1 MMLKT
6 EKNSWSDSSIC
17 SLHYHITSSAWPGN
31 ADIREAAG
39 CTGALKAPFPS
50 SSPRYEISP
59 SFAYMHTQEDAGK
72 NAMTNSEAGQA
83 SISDWES
90 ACRPVRDTITAS
102 FEPADTA
109 QDASEVKIMNVTPQ
123 RLQQLSRYL
132 QKKMKRRVKL
142 FLKLVIFNILII
154 LEPVTLPSAS
164 ECHDSSLTI
173 SSRRGPHKATR
184 GRFKPIYAPFQTSIK
199 LPGFSINLVPLSW
212 QQNSSKIKALFLF

>member
-72 NAMTNSEAGQA
+72 NAMTNSGAGQA

-90 ACRPVRDTITAS
+90 ACRPSARHNYRIIWTGWHRAGCQWSENNECHATETAAIVAIS
-102 FEPADTA
+102 A
-109 QDASEVKIMNVTPQ
+109 
-123 RLQQLSRYL
+123 
-132 QKKMKRRVKL
+132 KKKKKRRVKL
-142 FLKLVIFNILII
+142 FLKLIIF
-154 LEPVTLPSAS
+154 
-164 ECHDSSLTI
+164 
-173 SSRRGPHKATR
+173 
-184 GRFKPIYAPFQTSIK
+184 
-199 LPGFSINLVPLSW
+199 
-212 QQNSSKIKALFLF
+212 